1 MTTVGI
7 LQINPHTFWK
17 RGGGEIHATKYL
29 ELLKNHGI
37 QAERF
42 NFNNPTK
49 YDILHFFGA
58 NVQLAEWGKYAMK
71 EGIKVVGTPILF
83 PTNNTLKYKAF
94 LKLDQYLPFPTTLR
108 IRKEILCHTDHL
120 IANTHAE
127 KQYLSDAYGIA
138 KSHISVLGTGVD
150 QASFEADPK
159 QEDLPEVIRQ
169 SGPYVLM
176 VGRVTPLKG
185 QLTVLRKLSETSIPL
200 VLCGPPDLYEQG
212 YIQEIREW
220 VRKKPGQF
228 FWIEGLPPDSAALK
242 ALYRFAQ
249 CHLLFSDTD
258 VAPLVNME
266 AAAFGTLV
274 VSKPHITVTEILGSY
289 GRYVTETNLVSGL
302 ESVLGLKQSE
312 RTAEVSR
319 LRAHVQSTFTW
330 EKIVENTVHI
340 YHSLDV

>member
-1 MTTVGI
+1 MTVGI

-29 ELLKNHGI
+29 ELIKNHGI
-37 QAERF
+37 HAERF
-42 NFNNPTK
+42 NFNDPTK

-58 NVQLAEWGKYAMK
+58 NIQLAEWGKYALK

-83 PTNNTLKYKAF
+83 PTGNTFKYKAF

-108 IRKEILCHTDHL
+108 VRKEILFHSNHL

-127 KQYLSDAYGIA
+127 KRYLSDAYGI
-138 KSHISVLGTGVD
+138 SENQISVLGTGVD
-150 QASFEADPK
+150 QASFDADPK
-159 QEDLPEVIRQ
+159 RDDLPEAI
-169 SGPYVLM
+169 STTASYVLM

-185 QLTVLRKLSETSIPL
+185 QLTVLRKLSETNIPL
-200 VLCGPPDLYEQG
+200 VLCGPPDLYEQD

-220 VRKKPGQF
+220 IRKKPGQF
-228 FWIEGLPPDSAALK
+228 YWIEGLPPDSSALK
-242 ALYRFAQ
+242 ALYRFAK

-274 VSKPHITVTEILGSY
+274 VTRPHVTVMEILGSH
-289 GRYVTETNLVSGL
+289 GRYVNENTLVSCL
-302 ESVLGLKQSE
+302 ESVLALNESDRNSE
-312 RTAEVSR
+312 ISR
-319 LRAHVQSTFTW
+319 LRTHVQSAFTW
-330 EKIVENTVHI
+330 EKIVENTVTI
-340 YHSLDV
+340 YKSLYG